1 MKPRALI
8 SFGKLAVAL
17 ALTLT
22 SNILLPDTSWAQIS
36 VFASVEGLQC
46 SSTDVSFPGA
56 IIVRSLSGGL
66 LAGSGGGGSGGGV
79 QPPPA
84 PVLAPLK
91 IAKDFDQCSP
101 LLFRAAVVGQA
112 FARVTITFVKE
123 GASRFAFFVIEL
135 TDVFVQDMIIGA
147 NDALAQ
153 TSEEVSF
160 TFQKIKLTDILIG
173 ANGKPGGT
181 VVIECDFRARTC
193 SK

>member
-22 SNILLPDTSWAQIS
+22 SNILLPDTSWAQIG

-56 IIVRSLSGGL
+56 IIVRSLSGGVS
-66 LAGSGGGGSGGGV
+66 AGSGGGGGGSGG
-79 QPPPA
+79 Q

-91 IAKDFDQCSP
+91 TAKDFDQCSP

-123 GASRFAFFVIEL
+123 GGSRFAFFVIEL
-135 TDVFVQDMIIGA
+135 TNAMVQDMTIGA

-160 TFQKIKLTDILIG
+160 TFQRIKLTDILID
-173 ANGKPGGT
+173 ATGKPVGT
-181 VVIECDFRARTC
+181 VVVECDFKALKCT
-193 SK
+193 